1 MADITSANAVLILA
15 VPLILPVVTQIQG
28 FSTDDIFDTEDV
40 TPIETRMG
48 VDGTLSAGF
57 VFTEK
62 PMTITLMAGSPSTAF
77 FDQWMLGMQ
86 ANIAVAPAH
95 GNITLTSINQS
106 YVLANGFLTRF
117 KPISDGRKVLE
128 PRKFRI
134 TWQSITP
141 LPVGIA
147 G

>member
-1 MADITSANAVLILA
+1 MADITSANAVLILS
-15 VPLILPVVTQIQG
+15 VPLILPIAQQIQG

-62 PMTITLMAGSPSTAF
+62 PMTITLMAGSPSNSF
-77 FDQWMLGMQ
+77 FDQWQLGQ
-86 ANIAVAPAH
+86 QVNIAVAPCH
-95 GNITLTSINQS
+95 GTLTLTGIGAS
-106 YVLANGFLTRF
+106 YALANGFLTRF
-117 KPISDGRKVLE
+117 KPIADGRKVLE

-141 LPVGIA
+141 TPVGIA